1 MIIVSW
7 NCRGMGSTIKENAA
21 RDILINE
28 KPDILMIQETKSGN
42 QETENLKKKIRK
54 YEGEAMQAMRH
65 MHNMEKR
72 NMGIDSKENRS
83 ALDNNEPR
91 ENQYKGEL

>member
-28 KPDILMIQETKSGN
+28 NPDILMIQEIKACN
-42 QETENLKKKIRK
+42 QDTENPKKKFRK
-54 YEGEAMQAMRH
+54 YEGEAM
-65 MHNMEKR
+65 
-72 NMGIDSKENRS
+72 
-83 ALDNNEPR
+83 
-91 ENQYKGEL
+91 